1 MKIDINAI
9 LNALIKKL
17 QFSADSL
24 SKFLIKTRNVL
35 LLLVVV
41 IASLYLIKYET
52 TRIYGIAIFV
62 LSFAWLYS
70 YVVQRRGT
78 RKK

>member
-1 MKIDINAI
+1 MKIDIDTI

-17 QFSADSL
+17 QINAENL
-24 SKFLIKTRNVL
+24 SKIVIKARNVL

-41 IASLYLIKYET
+41 VISIYLIKYET
-52 TRIYGIAIFV
+52 TRIYGILLFV

>member
-1 MKIDINAI
+1 MKIDINVI
-9 LNALIKKL
+9 LNALIEKL
-17 QFSADSL
+17 RINADSL
-24 SKFLIKTRNVL
+24 SAFLVKTRNVL
-35 LLLVVV
+35 LLIVVV
-41 IASLYLIKYET
+41 IASLYLIKYEA
-52 TRIYGIAIFV
+52 TRIYGIALFV

>member
-1 MKIDINAI
+1 MKINIDAI
-9 LNALIKKL
+9 LDAVIKKL
-17 QFSADSL
+17 QINAENL
-24 SKFLIKTRNVL
+24 SRIVIKARNVL

-41 IASLYLIKYET
+41 IASIYLIKYEA
-52 TRIYGIAIFV
+52 TRIYGIGIFV

-70 YVVQRRGT
+70 YVVRKRGT

>member
-1 MKIDINAI
+1 MKIDVNSI
-9 LNALIKKL
+9 LNALIEKL
-17 QFSADSL
+17 QTNANSL
-24 SKFLIKTRNVL
+24 SKFLVKTRNVL
-35 LLLVVV
+35 LLLFVV

-52 TRIYGIAIFV
+52 TRIYGIALFV